1 MSPLDEYT
9 PSPDLIAEQLRH
21 ALDLLRAENAT
32 IRSQL
37 SYDREFMSHRL
48 NSLEAKSCDQETRI
62 RNATDG
68 VTSFK
73 TWSALVGG
81 FSTILAILA
90 FIMSLR

>member
-1 MSPLDEYT
+1 MMTDEYSA
-9 PSPDLIAEQLRH
+9 SPDLIAEQLRH
-21 ALDLLRAENAT
+21 AMDLLRSENAT
-32 IRSQL
+32 LRSQIN
-37 SYDREFMSHRL
+37 YDREFLSHRL
-48 NSLEAKSCDQETRI
+48 NALEAKSCDQETRI

-90 FIMSLR
+90 FILSLR